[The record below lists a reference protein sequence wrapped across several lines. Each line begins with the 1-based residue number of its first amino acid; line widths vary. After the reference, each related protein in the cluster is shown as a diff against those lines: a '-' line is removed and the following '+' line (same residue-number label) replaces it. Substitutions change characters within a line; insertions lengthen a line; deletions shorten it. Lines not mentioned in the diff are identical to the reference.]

1 MFYIK
6 NNDDNYNYG
15 VLTCDSPIAW
25 KVMDFPGKYW
35 IGALNV
41 RNNKTAMFATRTI
54 AEKFLKNSNLNEDE
68 YYIVELKEEVEGMK
82 FYGIQFVTDAGMTE
96 LVSVIDTEM
105 PLHTASDVAV
115 VSAKPEELI
124 HLTEMLPE
132 HSHGKI
138 VEVTMNEDGK
148 WVIVD
153 EWEPEPTEK
162 HYIYKLKGLS
172 SESYLLVDED
182 VVVLTSGIELATKLT
197 RNEALDLST
206 KQGLKLTAFEE
217 IEVDV
222 Q

>member
-82 FYGIQFVTDAGMTE
+82 FYGIQFVTGWSDTE
-96 LVSVIDTEM
+96 LVSVIDMEN
-105 PLHTASDVAV
+105 PLHTESDVAV
-115 VSAKPEELI
+115 VSTKPEELV
-124 HLTEMLPE
+124 HLVNMLPE

-138 VEVTMNEDGK
+138 VEVFMTEDGK
-148 WVIVD
+148 WEIGKD
-153 EWEPEPTEK
+153 WYGEPVAQG
-162 HYIYKLKGLS
+162 YFYKLKGMSMPTYMKLADDGTVSLTTELS
-172 SESYLLVDED
+172 EATAMTND
-182 VVVLTSGIELATKLT
+182 VAMDLASK
-197 RNEALDLST
+197 R
-206 KQGLKLTAFEE
+206 GLKLTAFEKVNIDE
-217 IEVDV
+217 
-222 Q
+222 

>member
-68 YYIVELKEEVEGMK
+68 YYIVELKEEEKDMK
-82 FYGIQFVTDAGMTE
+82 FYGIKFVTDMGNE
-96 LVSVIDTEM
+96 YLVSVVDTEYPM
-105 PLHTASDVAV
+105 HTSNNVAV
-115 VSAKPEELI
+115 VSAKPEELV
-124 HLTEMLPE
+124 HLVKILPE
-132 HSHGKI
+132 NYHSKI
-138 VEVTMNEDGK
+138 VEVTMNGEGK
-148 WVIVD
+148 WEIMD

-182 VVVLTSGIELATKLT
+182 VVALTSGIELATKLT
-197 RNEALDLST
+197 RTEALDLST

>member
-6 NNDDNYNYG
+6 NNNNF
-15 VLTCDSPIAW
+15 TIRMSDSPMAW
-25 KVMDFPGKYW
+25 EVVDFPGKYW
-35 IGALNV
+35 IGASNLT
-41 RNNKTAMFATRTI
+41 NNKTAMFETRTI
-54 AEKFLKNSNLNEDE
+54 AQKFLKNSNLNERG
-68 YYIVELKEEVEGMK
+68 YYIVELKEEEKDMK
-82 FYGIQFVTDAGMTE
+82 LYGIQMTLDFGGQT
-96 LVSVIDTEM
+96 LVSVLDEKT
-105 PLHTASDVAV
+105 PLHTNFGAVAI
-115 VSAKPEELI
+115 VSGNPKELE
-124 HLTEMLPE
+124 HLVNMLPDR
-132 HSHGKI
+132 SFGRI
-138 VEVTMNEDGK
+138 VEVTMGENGK

-153 EWEPEPTEK
+153 EWKPEPIEK

-182 VVVLTSGIELATKLT
+182 VVALTSGIELATKLT

>member
-68 YYIVELKEEVEGMK
+68 YYIVELKEEEKDMK
-82 FYGIQFVTDAGMTE
+82 FYGIKFVTDMGNE
-96 LVSVIDTEM
+96 YLVSVVDTEYPM
-105 PLHTASDVAV
+105 HTSNNVAV
-115 VSAKPEELI
+115 VSAKPEELVHMVKI
-124 HLTEMLPE
+124 LPE
-132 HSHGKI
+132 NYHGKI
-138 VEVTMNEDGK
+138 VEVTMGENGK

-172 SESYLLVDED
+172 SESYLFVDEG
-182 VVVLTSGIELATKLT
+182 VVALTSGIELATKLT